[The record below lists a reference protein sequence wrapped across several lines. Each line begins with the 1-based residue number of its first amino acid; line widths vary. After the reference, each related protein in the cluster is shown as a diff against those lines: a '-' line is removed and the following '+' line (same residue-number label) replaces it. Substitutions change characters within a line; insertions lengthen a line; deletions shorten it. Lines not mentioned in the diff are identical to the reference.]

1 MRRLLLA
8 ILCLIPLSAQAVPD
22 AFFPLKDAYE
32 KTLYRYT
39 KNGSHYSIQDL
50 HAQII
55 WYATYASDEFSQA
68 FRGEYNEVYPHGQ
81 EYRAQTKANLW
92 IDPGKDASFFV
103 ALYAR
108 RREMM
113 DLGSPKSLQDV
124 TLEVGGQFLKPTLI
138 EKIPI
143 TEFEIRYFN
152 YVNQWFTAYRL
163 VFPTEALHDRNVP
176 FKLHLNG
183 AAGASTLTYK

>member
-8 ILCLIPLSAQAVPD
+8 IFCFLPLSAQAVPG
-22 AFFPLKDAYE
+22 ALFPLSNEYDKAL
-32 KTLYRYT
+32 KRYT
-39 KNGSHYSIQDL
+39 KNGSHYSLQDL

-55 WYATYASDEFSQA
+55 WYATYASDEFSRA
-68 FRGEYNEVYPHGQ
+68 FRAQYDEIYPQGQ
-81 EYRAQTKANLW
+81 EYRAQSKAGTW
-92 IDPGKDASFFV
+92 TETGKDASFFV

-124 TLEVGGQFLKPTLI
+124 SLEVGGRFIKPTLV

-143 TEFEIRYFN
+143 TEFEIRFFN
-152 YVNQWFTAYRL
+152 YVNLWYTAYRV
-163 VFPTEALHDRNVP
+163 VFPTESLRNRDVP

-183 AAGASTLTYK
+183 VAGSSTLTFK

>member
-8 ILCLIPLSAQAVPD
+8 IFCLLPLSAQAVPD
-22 AFFPLKDAYE
+22 ALFPTKDDYE

-39 KNGSHYSIQDL
+39 KNGSHYSLQDL

-55 WYATYASDEFSQA
+55 WYATYASDEFRRA
-68 FRGEYNEVYPHGQ
+68 FKGEYDEVYPHGQ
-81 EYRAQTKANLW
+81 EYRAKEKAGVW
-92 IDPGKDASFFV
+92 IDPGSDASFFV

-124 TLEVGGQFLKPTLI
+124 TLEVGGQFLKPTRI
-138 EKIPI
+138 EKITI
-143 TEFEIRYFN
+143 TEFEIRFFN
-152 YVNQWFTAYRL
+152 YVNQWYTAYL
-163 VFPTEALHDRNVP
+163 VVFPTQALRNRDVP

-183 AAGASTLTYK
+183 AAGSSTLTYK